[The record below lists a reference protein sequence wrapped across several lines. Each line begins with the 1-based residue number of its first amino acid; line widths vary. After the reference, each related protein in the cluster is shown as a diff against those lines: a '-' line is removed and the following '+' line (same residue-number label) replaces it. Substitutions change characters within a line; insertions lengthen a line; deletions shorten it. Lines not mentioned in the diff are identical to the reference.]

1 MYHHIDIVRKY
12 IRKKLI
18 GVIAL
23 CLTPVLFISVLF
35 ISVLGPLNTH
45 ASDNAAQLD
54 ELRDNINSNL
64 PDIPIDHLAT
74 TRVPGIYEIIS
85 EGQVY
90 YVDSTASFLFDG
102 SLVDLKGRKNLT
114 ELSMVAQNLRYID
127 AIGEEN
133 MLIYKSAASEPT
145 RSMSVFTD
153 LDCPFCQRLHSEL
166 DILLDAGVSIR
177 YLLYPREGLN
187 TQAHRNL
194 ESVWCASDRHAA
206 LTAAKQGELAPD
218 ASCDNPITQHVALA
232 QQLGLTA
239 TPMIYL
245 DDGQRING
253 YLDAHTLLEVINESA
268 PLEH

>member
-1 MYHHIDIVRKY
+1 MHHIQIICRTLASAFV
-12 IRKKLI
+12 
-18 GVIAL
+18 L
-23 CLTPVLFISVLF
+23 CLIPVLFLSLLVLSLLSP
-35 ISVLGPLNTH
+35 IITQ
-45 ASDNAAQLD
+45 ASDDAAHDDAAQLD
-54 ELRDNINSNL
+54 ELRANIKLNL
-64 PDIPIDHLAT
+64 SDIPIDHLAA

-90 YVDSTASFLFDG
+90 YVDSTASYLFDG

-133 MLIYKSAASEPT
+133 MLIYESANTEST

-166 DILLDAGVSIR
+166 DVLLDAGVKVR

-187 TQAHRNL
+187 TQAHKKL
-194 ESVWCASDRHAA
+194 ESVWCASNPHAA
-206 LTAAKQGELAPD
+206 MTAAKQGELAPD
-218 ASCDNPITQHVALA
+218 ASCDNPIAQHVVLA

-253 YLDAHTLLEVINESA
+253 YLDANTLLEVFNEST